1 MALFQDR
8 PVRATVSVI
17 VVLFVAHVVSLFV
30 SHFHAFHLTQTSV
43 AILAVSGLIFLITM
57 HHRREGHLLTQTQE
71 EMVLIFCFGLFW
83 MSVLLGWHSLK
94 AQGQGANSWLAAG
107 GGADDATMPVV
118 DVRTRRMEGI
128 AGQGQGVRPY
138 PCAIDDAYCIV
149 EEYTFF

>member
-1 MALFQDR
+1 MCQDVMPEHR
-8 PVRATVSVI
+8 
-17 VVLFVAHVVSLFV
+17 
-30 SHFHAFHLTQTSV
+30 
-43 AILAVSGLIFLITM
+43 ITM

-83 MSVLLGWHSLK
+83 MSAASDILSRAVLTETQGVLLGWHSLR

-107 GGADDATMPVV
+107 RGAADAIMPVV

>member
-1 MALFQDR
+1 M
-8 PVRATVSVI
+8 V
-17 VVLFVAHVVSLFV
+17 VVLFIAHVVSLLV
-30 SHFHAFHLTQTSV
+30 SHFHVFHLTQTSV
-43 AILAVSGLIFLITM
+43 AILA
-57 HHRREGHLLTQTQE
+57 TQE

-83 MSVLLGWHSLK
+83 MSVLLGWHSLR